1 MISFVSIGDKAGAQ
15 RVLNEI
21 LGYIFYQ
28 PKRLCGHQ
36 IQIHGVGGSPFP
48 SCDGGGAEQEE
59 IFGLNNHYL
68 NQVSRLHNLD
78 ELSVWLSKILV
89 RFTDC
94 VFNFKNVKNKDIIY
108 KAIEFTNSNYM
119 EKLTLEDV
127 AKYVHL
133 SPSYFSRLFKEETG
147 YNFSA
152 YLNTVRIEK
161 SKKLLVNE
169 DIPLA
174 DISNL
179 VGFEEQSYFTRVFKK
194 MTGTTPGKFR
204 ETRGQIK

>member
-1 MISFVSIGDKAGAQ
+1 MRPELDQGLLQNYPIDKENELISFVSIGDKAGAQ

-21 LGYIFYQ
+21 LGYIFFTNQNDFAGIKY
-28 PKRLCGHQ
+28 RSIEL
-36 IQIHGVGGSPFP
+36 VVLLSRAAME
-48 SCDGGGAEQEE
+48 GGAEQEE

-108 KAIEFTNSNYM
+108 KAIEFTNSITW
-119 EKLTLEDV
+119 KLTLEDV

-152 YLNTVRIEK
+152 I
-161 SKKLLVNE
+161 
-169 DIPLA
+169 
-174 DISNL
+174 
-179 VGFEEQSYFTRVFKK
+179 
-194 MTGTTPGKFR
+194 
-204 ETRGQIK
+204 